1 MTQKESMQGEDL
13 RSLASKFHMN
23 KNSVEIDFK
32 KIDKDFSACH
42 TYSVVEKDKSA
53 INLGVMSDTSLHQNA
68 GHRIALK
75 KFFKDSKNLR
85 YREKI
90 KNVMQW
96 RSNQLEYAQRNK
108 ELLMDPALDEQNQN
122 LNEELTPERIE
133 MIENEFL
140 EH

>member
-1 MTQKESMQGEDL
+1 MQGEDL

-23 KNSVEIDFK
+23 KNLVEIDFK
-32 KIDKDFSACH
+32 KIDKDFSAGH

-85 YREKI
+85 YREKM

-96 RSNQLEYAQRNK
+96 RSN
-108 ELLMDPALDEQNQN
+108 
-122 LNEELTPERIE
+122 
-133 MIENEFL
+133 
-140 EH
+140 